1 MDKYSK
7 KCRHSKGDIVRERG
21 LAGKNPDR
29 YTYGDYLTWADGQ
42 RYELIDGVVYI
53 MSPAPS
59 RRHQEISMEL
69 SRQFSVYLFD
79 KDCKIYAAPFDVRL
93 PEGNEKDE
101 DVTTVVQPDLLVV
114 CDLNKL
120 DDRGLRGAPDLVI
133 EILTPES
140 GGRDKKIKRALYEK
154 HGVKEYWIVNY
165 NEKTVDVYLLNDE
178 NQYGKP
184 DIYFDKDKVPITIFE
199 DLEIDLSL
207 VFQE

>member
-1 MDKYSK
+1 MDKYSE